1 MGSASARSYEQNHIF
16 IEEHTELQG
25 DSCVETAKEIDV
37 PGVFDLSG
45 ERVAVIVLAHVGE
58 VVGVVAE
65 HAADGEWA
73 LPWGR

>member
-1 MGSASARSYEQNHIF
+1 M
-16 IEEHTELQG
+16 ELHG
-25 DSCVETAKEIDV
+25 DSCVESAKEINV
-37 PGVFDLSG
+37 PRALDFSG
-45 ERVAVIVLAHVGE
+45 ERIAVVVLPHIGD